1 MKIPLMILTA
11 AFGMGF
17 ALNQADAGQCTQEIQ
32 NYEKLAVKKS
42 DAGMGPTQPTA
53 GGTATSAG
61 DTGATPKA
69 GEVPGTEATTT
80 MNQAV
85 EGKATS
91 PEDVQK
97 QNQGQPTAADSGQ
110 PESAEPAAGPDAVN
124 LEQARQLDRSGK
136 EAECMAVMEKLKA
149 KAQ

>member
-1 MKIPLMILTA
+1 MKTSLMILTA
-11 AFGMGF
+11 AFGIGF
-17 ALNQADAGQCTQEIQ
+17 ALNPANAGQCTQEIQ
-32 NYEKLAVKKS
+32 SYEKQASKS
-42 DAGMGPTQPTA
+42 DAGMGPTQPTT
-53 GGTATSAG
+53 GETAASAG
-61 DTGATPKA
+61 DAGSTPKA

-97 QNQGQPTAADSGQ
+97 QNQGQPTASES
-110 PESAEPAAGPDAVN
+110 PESTTAPAAGSGAVN

-136 EAECMAVMEKLKA
+136 EAECMAVMQQLKA
-149 KAQ
+149 KVQ